1 MNVFKD
7 FMCIDDMKIDDL
19 IKQLSEIREK
29 HGNLDVLISVEI
41 EVNGESVYTFGIPRE
56 VRFNEKDKTAE
67 IELKNYFEV

>member
-41 EVNGESVYTFGIPRE
+41 EVNGESVYTFGIQRE

-67 IELKNYFEV
+67 IKLKNYFEV